1 MGETASVTPGGA
13 FARTVAADRGPILT
27 AGTVAAVGITNVLDI
42 NKNNSITVAADGGP
56 ILTAGTGSLV
66 RISIGTVGP
75 LAPEGDAGIASAL
88 SSTVSPTVASSLPS
102 GIAARLEGLDLNSGR
117 IAEFFQQ
124 LAEQDTPGSRKILQK
139 IDAVADELGL
149 DHELLDELLVDLG
162 LE

>member
-1 MGETASVTPGGA
+1 
-13 FARTVAADRGPILT
+13 
-27 AGTVAAVGITNVLDI
+27 
-42 NKNNSITVAADGGP
+42 
-56 ILTAGTGSLV
+56 
-66 RISIGTVGP
+66 
-75 LAPEGDAGIASAL
+75 
-88 SSTVSPTVASSLPS
+88 
-102 GIAARLEGLDLNSGR
+102 LEGLDLNSGR

>member
-1 MGETASVTPGGA
+1 
-13 FARTVAADRGPILT
+13 
-27 AGTVAAVGITNVLDI
+27 
-42 NKNNSITVAADGGP
+42 
-56 ILTAGTGSLV
+56 
-66 RISIGTVGP
+66 

-124 LAEQDTPGSRKILQK
+124 LAEQDTPGTRKILQK

-149 DHELLDELLVDLG
+149 DHELLDGLLVDLG